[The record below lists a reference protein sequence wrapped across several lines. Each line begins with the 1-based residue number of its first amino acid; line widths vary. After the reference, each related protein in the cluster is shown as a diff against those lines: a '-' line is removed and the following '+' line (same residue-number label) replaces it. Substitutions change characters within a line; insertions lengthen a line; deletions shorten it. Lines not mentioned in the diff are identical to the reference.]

1 MLRSPVDPMLSLLYM
16 PVERLKLTE
25 LTHNLVTLVKPMGID
40 PLSVGLT
47 GEPEKPSLS
56 SLFYAKSNKLIKF
69 NSTQVNGLA

>member
-25 LTHNLVTLVKPMGID
+25 LRHTLVMPVKPMGID

-47 GEPEKPSLS
+47 GEAKNPSLS

-69 NSTQVNGLA
+69 N